1 MVKSPSSPLHFE
13 SILLSRYNPK
23 LYRELKLLNCAASG
37 ATAVWHLVGP
47 VGGYCWNWCSE
58 GIQVHHYCVTLSVKE
73 SSSASRI
80 CTCAKVC
87 HNSETDGAIWA
98 GTPHTPLTPNP
109 GCQAAAKGEHSRV
122 PFFCTLQFCVCA
134 VGD

>member
-87 HNSETDGAIWA
+87 HNLGTDGAIWA
-98 GTPHTPLTPNP
+98 STPHTPL
-109 GCQAAAKGEHSRV
+109 
-122 PFFCTLQFCVCA
+122 CT
-134 VGD
+134 